1 MIASGMELHLWFG
14 QFVAGY
20 SAGLFV
26 AGYSAGLYVAV
37 LLFYD
42 GFVSGAELIC
52 YLIASQQLDELYSV
66 ESAKPI
72 QY

>member
-26 AGYSAGLYVAV
+26 AGYSAVLYVAV
-37 LLFYD
+37 LLF
-42 GFVSGAELIC
+42 
-52 YLIASQQLDELYSV
+52 
-66 ESAKPI
+66 
-72 QY
+72 